1 MSENV
6 MCLQEKAMKLQCL
19 RWQHLQWL
27 FLNCKLEEAM
37 HHTQPKVS
45 PTCSTLDECG
55 VSWDVVDCTHHLH
68 SLHASCSA
76 ADSGLGAL
84 DTEFFSVR

>member
-1 MSENV
+1 MMGKGVMSENV
-6 MCLQEKAMKLQCL
+6 MLNPKLFLQEKAMKLQCL

-45 PTCSTLDECG
+45 PTCSTLDDCD
-55 VSWDVVDCTHHLH
+55 VSWDIIDCTRH
-68 SLHASCSA
+68 
-76 ADSGLGAL
+76 
-84 DTEFFSVR
+84 TY